1 MKIKLYPK
9 ELLEAAWKQ
18 DKKLYAHG
26 DAAAPP
32 KCLRC
37 GAPLA
42 AHLMVNALSRY
53 VDVQICDACGMDEA
67 LRDAS
72 HAPLPLAE
80 WDAVKSGHLKKKAE
94 KSICYLV
101 QNCTFSEVFKHTYKP
116 PMQLIE
122 RPVSELAYSRSD
134 YDGYRWWT
142 TWHNESGKKTPPEL
156 VKEIDEFQNAL
167 FKLPAFKTLETMKR
181 FCQYA
186 EVTSDPTEFNLYSET
201 AHLYIRIRLIT
212 RFRDY
217 NAYIYYYD
225 KAAAGEEQ

>member
-9 ELLEAAWKQ
+9 ESLEAAWKQ

-80 WDAVKSGHLKKKAE
+80 WDAVKSEHLKKKAE
-94 KSICYLV
+94 KSTCYLV
-101 QNCTFSEVFKHTYKP
+101 QNCTFSKVFKHTYNAP
-116 PMQLIE
+116 SANLLI
-122 RPVSELAYSRSD
+122 PVR
-134 YDGYRWWT
+134 
-142 TWHNESGKKTPPEL
+142 
-156 VKEIDEFQNAL
+156 I
-167 FKLPAFKTLETMKR
+167 TMDTAGGQPGTMRAAKR
-181 FCQYA
+181 RRQ
-186 EVTSDPTEFNLYSET
+186 SW
-201 AHLYIRIRLIT
+201 
-212 RFRDY
+212 
-217 NAYIYYYD
+217 
-225 KAAAGEEQ
+225 